1 MSPSSDSIWLI
12 LIGTVVFVI
21 GATGGLQGQIGVKV
35 ESKIIKFFI
44 AMVGIVLI
52 AIGGIIL
59 YQDRMKKLEL
69 TPVPT
74 LTAISTFAAEPI
86 LDNTV
91 TSTSTRTIANTL
103 PTTTANVSVQRSTD
117 APLITDTA
125 ILVPAT
131 STSTPKATYTPLP
144 TVTDT
149 TVLSPTNTSKPISPT
164 ILFTPVPATTV
175 PTVQV
180 IVDARGGWQNTNV
193 EISTNDVLT
202 IQYVGGDW
210 TGNANNPGKSR
221 GENAPWAE
229 RTEECLPVKGQ
240 DSSLVSRIGGGKS
253 FVVGQYFSDR
263 ILSSGK
269 LELRMNDCDQWLGDN
284 DGAITVSILVNR

>member
-1 MSPSSDSIWLI
+1 M
-12 LIGTVVFVI
+12 
-21 GATGGLQGQIGVKV
+21 AKY
-35 ESKIIKFFI
+35 KCRK
-44 AMVGIVLI
+44 
-52 AIGGIIL
+52 
-59 YQDRMKKLEL
+59 
-69 TPVPT
+69 
-74 LTAISTFAAEPI
+74 
-86 LDNTV
+86 
-91 TSTSTRTIANTL
+91 
-103 PTTTANVSVQRSTD
+103 
-117 APLITDTA
+117 
-125 ILVPAT
+125 
-131 STSTPKATYTPLP
+131 
-144 TVTDT
+144 
-149 TVLSPTNTSKPISPT
+149 
-164 ILFTPVPATTV
+164 
-175 PTVQV
+175 
-180 IVDARGGWQNTNV
+180 
-193 EISTNDVLT
+193 TNDVLT